1 MAPTRRKINSKRD
14 KVYVPNTLKTGIGD
28 SVVRAKEDAARM
40 AIGDIAKEAPKP
52 RGIFDF
58 GKSKGSI
65 TNRFLKQTKREFGP
79 RTTPYKAVSAMIG
92 GAAKGTKMLGKGLLG
107 GAKLGARAYRS
118 TPRPVKVGGMIAGAV
133 AMLGVSMLKGAL
145 NQSREIVYERYM
157 QDAAVSKNMLN
168 NTRLGLASGTSRMQ
182 NYGSTMGLSNAMSR
196 TRHGGM

>member
-1 MAPTRRKINSKRD
+1 MASKKIPTQ
-14 KVYVPNTLKTGIGD
+14 
-28 SVVRAKEDAARM
+28 KET
-40 AIGDIAKEAPKP
+40 
-52 RGIFDF
+52 
-58 GKSKGSI
+58 I
-65 TNRFLKQTKREFGP
+65 TNRFLNQANKEFSP
-79 RTTPYKAVSAMIG
+79 KTTPYKSIYKGVAAMTGKVTSSSKAV
-92 GAAKGTKMLGKGLLG
+92 GKGMFS
-107 GAKLGARAYRS
+107 ASKFGARLYRA
-118 TPRPVKVGGMIAGAV
+118 TPRPIKTGGMIVGAV